1 MQSDSASTQ
10 DEFSSLPSRPPPTS
24 IPSQRP
30 APRPPPPS
38 GGAPRNTLSNLLANR
53 GGNAPIPPALQARM
67 TAMLNRGSPASPGS
81 ASFSIDSAAQ
91 VLQRA
96 SVNESSHPPLQQ
108 SHSFPAV
115 PQTSLPAPRA
125 RGRGGPVPAAG
136 RRAKPNMRLADIP
149 PETGGGAL
157 GAGLGAGRPSLAEAR
172 RGPSTFDTP
181 FANFNKIVDPSG
193 RLNFAG
199 KAVLHASGVDF
210 SNGSSYTIN
219 MEQLVLEQELGRGNY
234 GTVKKV
240 LHRPT
245 NVEMAMKEIR
255 LELDS
260 TKLNGILMEL
270 DILHRAISPYI
281 VEFYG
286 AFFVES
292 CVYYCMEYMDGGSLA
307 SLCCFP
313 NGNVSLPP
321 SLSTSPGSTWTS
333 SPPPL
338 ADEHLGRIA
347 SSMTHGLEFLK
358 SELGVMHRD
367 VKPTNVLVNRKG
379 EVKLCDFGVSGQLEK
394 SIART
399 NVGCQS
405 YMAPERIKGSSPS
418 GSNME
423 DAFTSYTV
431 SADVWSLGLSIV
443 EIARGRYPYPPETYE
458 NVFAQLSAIVD
469 GEAPGLPEDEDAT
482 DDEAEIRTK
491 DNSFYGA
498 SPGQSSFMR
507 KGKRRWS
514 PEARDWVRRCLIKNA
529 DERATYKELLEHPWM
544 QTDRQREVD
553 MVSWVAK
560 AIEWRDRGGR

>member
-1 MQSDSASTQ
+1 
-10 DEFSSLPSRPPPTS
+10 
-24 IPSQRP
+24 
-30 APRPPPPS
+30 
-38 GGAPRNTLSNLLANR
+38 
-53 GGNAPIPPALQARM
+53 
-67 TAMLNRGSPASPGS
+67 MLNRGSPAAPGS

-91 VLQRA
+91 ALQRA
-96 SVNESSHPPLQQ
+96 ESGHPLLQ
-108 SHSFPAV
+108 SSPSSPSPSSAATR
-115 PQTSLPAPRA
+115 P
-125 RGRGGPVPAAG
+125 RGRGAGVPAS
-136 RRAKPNMRLADIP
+136 RRNNLGLKLSDMNLEA
-149 PETGGGAL
+149 GGGAI

-181 FANFNKIVDPSG
+181 FANFNRIVDPSG

-199 KAVLHASGVDF
+199 KAVIHASGVDF
-210 SNGSSYTIN
+210 SNGSSFAIN
-219 MEQLVLEQELGRGNY
+219 MDQLVLEQELGRGNY

-260 TKLNGILMEL
+260 SKLNGILMEL

-321 SLSTSPGSTWTS
+321 SLSTSPGSAWTS
-333 SPPPL
+333 SPAPL

-358 SELGVMHRD
+358 SKLGVMHRD
-367 VKPTNVLVNRKG
+367 VKPTNVLVNLRG
-379 EVKLCDFGVSGQLEK
+379 QVKLCDFGVSGQLEK
-394 SIART
+394 SIAKT

-469 GEAPGLPEDEDAT
+469 GEAPGLPEDDEVTEEEEVEFHAT
-482 DDEAEIRTK
+482 
-491 DNSFYGA
+491 GW
-498 SPGQSSFMR
+498 SSTH

-514 PEARDWVRRCLIKNA
+514 PEARDWVRQCLIKNA

-544 QTDRQREVD
+544 QADRQREVN
-553 MVSWVAK
+553 MVSWVSRAV
-560 AIEWRDRGGR
+560 EWRDRGMSTTQSR

>member
-1 MQSDSASTQ
+1 M
-10 DEFSSLPSRPPPTS
+10 RPPPVPL
-24 IPSQRP
+24 PSTRP
-30 APRPPPPS
+30 APRPPQPAGQGPV
-38 GGAPRNTLSNLLANR
+38 PRNTLSGLLSNR
-53 GGNAPIPPALQARM
+53 PGNAPIPPSLQAKM
-67 TAMLNRGSPASPGS
+67 TAMLNRGSPASS
-81 ASFSIDSAAQ
+81 SFSIDSAAHA
-91 VLQRA
+91 LQRA
-96 SVNESSHPPLQQ
+96 SINDTARPLAHQP
-108 SHSFPAV
+108 HSFPS
-115 PQTSLPAPRA
+115 PSSS
-125 RGRGGPVPAAG
+125 RGRGAG
-136 RRAKPNMRLADIP
+136 IASAGKRNKPGFKLSDINP
-149 PETGGGAL
+149 DSGGGAMN
-157 GAGLGAGRPSLAEAR
+157 AGLGAGRPSLAEATR
-172 RGPSTFDTP
+172 RHPSTFDTP
-181 FANFNKIVDPSG
+181 FSNFNKIVDPSG
-193 RLNFAG
+193 RLNFSG

-210 SNGSSYTIN
+210 SNGSSFAIN
-219 MEQLVLEQELGRGNY
+219 MDQLVLEQELGRGNY

-270 DILHRAISPYI
+270 DILHRAVSPYI

-321 SLSTSPGSTWTS
+321 SVSSSPGSAWTS
-333 SPPPL
+333 SPAPL
-338 ADEHLGRIA
+338 GEEHLARIA
-347 SSMTHGLEFLK
+347 SSMTRGLAFLK
-358 SELGVMHRD
+358 DNLGVMHRD
-367 VKPTNVLVNRKG
+367 VKPTNVLVNRRG
-379 EVKLCDFGVSGQLEK
+379 EIKLCDFGVSGQLEK

-418 GSNME
+418 SSNLE

-469 GEAPGLPEDEDAT
+469 GEAPGLPEDDETLEDGF
-482 DDEAEIRTK
+482 DEVIGLNPSENGTARR
-491 DNSFYGA
+491 G
-498 SPGQSSFMR
+498 
-507 KGKRRWS
+507 RRWS
-514 PEARDWVRRCLIKNA
+514 PEARDWVRQCLIKNA
-529 DERATYKELLEHPWM
+529 DERATYPQLLAHPWIKL
-544 QTDRQREVD
+544 DEDLNVD
-553 MVSWVAK
+553 MAGWATR
-560 AIEWRDRGGR
+560 AIEWRDRGRRGGATIYE

>member
-1 MQSDSASTQ
+1 MQPDSAPAPVSV
-10 DEFSSLPSRPPPTS
+10 S
-24 IPSQRP
+24 SQRP

-38 GGAPRNTLSNLLANR
+38 GGAPRNTLSGLLANR
-53 GGNAPIPPALQARM
+53 GGNAPIPPSLQAKM
-67 TAMLNRGSPASPGS
+67 TAMLYRGSPASPGS

-91 VLQRA
+91 TLQRA
-96 SVNESSHPPLQQ
+96 SINESSHPIIQS
-108 SHSFPAV
+108 SHSFSASPGS
-115 PQTSLPAPRA
+115 SLAAARA
-125 RGRGGPVPAAG
+125 RGRGGSAIAAG
-136 RRAKPNMRLADIP
+136 RRNKPGFKLSDMN
-149 PETGGGAL
+149 PETGGGAI

-172 RGPSTFDTP
+172 RGPSSFDTP

-199 KAVLHASGVDF
+199 KAVIHASGVDF
-210 SNGSSYTIN
+210 SNGSSFAIN

-234 GTVKKV
+234 GTVKKI

-270 DILHRAISPYI
+270 DILHRAVSSYI

-321 SLSTSPGSTWTS
+321 SLSSSPGSAWTS

-338 ADEHLGRIA
+338 ADQHLCRIA

-358 SELGVMHRD
+358 TELGVMHRD

-394 SIART
+394 SIAKT

-423 DAFTSYTV
+423 EAFTSYTV

-469 GEAPGLPEDEDAT
+469 GEAPGLPEDEEIA
-482 DDEAEIRTK
+482 DEEVEVHTQH
-491 DNSFYGA
+491 NVFYGA

-544 QTDRQREVD
+544 QTDEHRGVD

>member
-1 MQSDSASTQ
+1 
-10 DEFSSLPSRPPPTS
+10 
-24 IPSQRP
+24 
-30 APRPPPPS
+30 
-38 GGAPRNTLSNLLANR
+38 
-53 GGNAPIPPALQARM
+53 
-67 TAMLNRGSPASPGS
+67 MLNRGSPASPGS
-81 ASFSIDSAAQ
+81 APLSLDSAA
-91 VLQRA
+91 RA
-96 SVNESSHPPLQQ
+96 QQHASIHESNHPIPQSSH
-108 SHSFPAV
+108 SYTASASS
-115 PQTSLPAPRA
+115 SLAATRA
-125 RGRGGPVPAAG
+125 RGRGGGAPAAG
-136 RRAKPNMRLADIP
+136 RRNRPGFKLSDIN
-149 PETGGGAL
+149 PETGGGAI

-172 RGPSTFDTP
+172 RGPSSFDTP
-181 FANFNKIVDPSG
+181 FSNFNKIVDPSG

-199 KAVLHASGVDF
+199 KAVIHASGVDF
-210 SNGSSYTIN
+210 SNGTSFDIN
-219 MEQLVLEQELGRGNY
+219 MEQLILEHELGRGNY

-270 DILHRAISPYI
+270 DILHRAASSYNI
-281 VEFYG
+281 VDFYG

-321 SLSTSPGSTWTS
+321 SLSSSPGSVWTS

-338 ADEHLGRIA
+338 ADEHLCRIA
-347 SSMTHGLEFLK
+347 SSMTYGLEFLK
-358 SELGVMHRD
+358 TELGVMHRD
-367 VKPTNVLVNRKG
+367 VKPTNVLVNCKG

-394 SIART
+394 SIAKT

-469 GEAPGLPEDEDAT
+469 GEAPGLPEDE
-482 DDEAEIRTK
+482 E
-491 DNSFYGA
+491 F
-498 SPGQSSFMR
+498 
-507 KGKRRWS
+507 
-514 PEARDWVRRCLIKNA
+514 ARDWVRRCLIKNA
-529 DERATYKELLEHPWM
+529 DERATYKELLKHPWM
-544 QTDRQREVD
+544 RKHQSVD

>member
-1 MQSDSASTQ
+1 
-10 DEFSSLPSRPPPTS
+10 
-24 IPSQRP
+24 
-30 APRPPPPS
+30 
-38 GGAPRNTLSNLLANR
+38 
-53 GGNAPIPPALQARM
+53 
-67 TAMLNRGSPASPGS
+67 MLNRGLTASPGS
-81 ASFSIDSAAQ
+81 APLPSDPAAQ
-91 VLQRA
+91 AQQHA
-96 SVNESSHPPLQQ
+96 SINESSHPILQS
-108 SHSFPAV
+108 SHPY
-115 PQTSLPAPRA
+115 PTSLGSSSATTRP
-125 RGRGGPVPAAG
+125 RGRGGGVPAAG
-136 RRAKPNMRLADIP
+136 RRNKPGLKLSDIN
-149 PETGGGAL
+149 PETGGGAI

-172 RGPSTFDTP
+172 RGPSSFDTP
-181 FANFNKIVDPSG
+181 FSNFNKIVDPSG

-199 KAVLHASGVDF
+199 KAVLHAEGVDF
-210 SNGSSYTIN
+210 SNGSSYAIN
-219 MEQLVLEQELGRGNY
+219 MDQLVLEQELGRGNY

-245 NVEMAMKEIR
+245 KVEMAMKEIR

-260 TKLNGILMEL
+260 TRLNGILMEL
-270 DILHRAISPYI
+270 DILHRAVSSYI
-281 VEFYG
+281 VDFYG

-292 CVYYCMEYMDGGSLA
+292 CVYYCMEHMDGGSLA

-321 SLSTSPGSTWTS
+321 SLSTSPGSVWTS

-338 ADEHLGRIA
+338 ADEHLCRIA

-358 SELGVMHRD
+358 TELGVMHRD
-367 VKPTNVLVNRKG
+367 VKPTNVLVNCKG

-394 SIART
+394 SIAKT

-423 DAFTSYTV
+423 HAFTSYTV

-469 GEAPGLPEDEDAT
+469 GEAPGLPEDEEIA
-482 DDEAEIRTK
+482 DEEVDVYTG
-491 DNSFYGA
+491 SYSA

-529 DERATYKELLEHPWM
+529 DERATYKELLAHPWM
-544 QTDRQREVD
+544 QTDGHRGVD

>member
-1 MQSDSASTQ
+1 MQPDSASTQ
-10 DEFSSLPSRPPPTS
+10 DDVSSLPSRPPPAPIS
-24 IPSQRP
+24 LPRP
-30 APRPPPPS
+30 APRPPPSS
-38 GGAPRNTLSNLLANR
+38 GGAPRNTLSGLLANR
-53 GGNAPIPPALQARM
+53 GGNAPIPPSLQAKM

-91 VLQRA
+91 ALQRA
-96 SVNESSHPPLQQ
+96 SINESSHPIHQS
-108 SHSFPAV
+108 SHSFTASP
-115 PQTSLPAPRA
+115 PPSSLVATRA
-125 RGRGGPVPAAG
+125 RGRGGAVPAAG
-136 RRAKPNMRLADIP
+136 RRNKPGFKLSDMN
-149 PETGGGAL
+149 PETGGGAI
-157 GAGLGAGRPSLAEAR
+157 GAGLGAGRPSQAEAR
-172 RGPSTFDTP
+172 RGPSSFDTP

-210 SNGSSYTIN
+210 SNGSSFAIN

-270 DILHRAISPYI
+270 DILHRAVSSYI

-321 SLSTSPGSTWTS
+321 SLSTSPGSAWTS

-338 ADEHLGRIA
+338 ADEHLCRIA

-358 SELGVMHRD
+358 TELGVMHRD
-367 VKPTNVLVNRKG
+367 VKPTNVL
-379 EVKLCDFGVSGQLEK
+379 LCDFGVSGQLEK
-394 SIART
+394 SIAKT

-431 SADVWSLGLSIV
+431 SADIWSLGLSIV

-469 GEAPGLPEDEDAT
+469 GEAPGLPEDEEIP
-482 DDEAEIRTK
+482 DEEVELRTQ
-491 DNSFYGA
+491 DNALYGA
-498 SPGQSSFMR
+498 SPGQFNFMR

-514 PEARDWVRRCLIKNA
+514 PDAHDWVRRCLIKNA

-544 QTDRQREVD
+544 QADKHRGVD

>member
-1 MQSDSASTQ
+1 MQPDSASVQ
-10 DEFSSLPSRPPPTS
+10 DDVSSYNAPRPAPVPVS
-24 IPSQRP
+24 SQRP
-30 APRPPPPS
+30 APRPLPTS
-38 GGAPRNTLSNLLANR
+38 GGGAPRNILSGLLANK
-53 GGNAPIPPALQARM
+53 GGNAPIPPSLQAKM
-67 TAMLNRGSPASPGS
+67 TAMLNRGLTSSGS
-81 ASFSIDSAAQ
+81 APLSTDSAANA
-91 VLQRA
+91 LQHT
-96 SVNESSHPPLQQ
+96 SMNESSHPILQS
-108 SHSFPAV
+108 SHSASPSSSSAA
-115 PQTSLPAPRA
+115 TRA
-125 RGRGGPVPAAG
+125 RGRGGSVTAVG
-136 RRAKPNMRLADIP
+136 RRNKPGLKLSDIN
-149 PETGGGAL
+149 PETGGGAI
-157 GAGLGAGRPSLAEAR
+157 GAGLGAGRPSLAEAM
-172 RGPSTFDTP
+172 RGPSSFDTP
-181 FANFNKIVDPSG
+181 FSNFNRIVDPSG

-210 SNGSSYTIN
+210 SNGSSYAIN
-219 MEQLVLEQELGRGNY
+219 MQQLILEQELGRGNY

-240 LHRPT
+240 LHLPT
-245 NVEMAMKEIR
+245 KVEMAMKEIR

-270 DILHRAISPYI
+270 DILHRAVSSYI

-321 SLSTSPGSTWTS
+321 SLSSSPGSAWTS

-338 ADEHLGRIA
+338 ADEHLCCIA

-358 SELGVMHRD
+358 TELGVMHRD
-367 VKPTNVLVNRKG
+367 VKPTNVLVNCKG

-394 SIART
+394 SIAKT

-469 GEAPGLPEDEDAT
+469 GEAPGLPEDEEFA
-482 DDEAEIRTK
+482 DEEVEAYTQ
-491 DNSFYGA
+491 DNSVL
-498 SPGQSSFMR
+498 PGQSNFMR
-507 KGKRRWS
+507 KGKRKWS
-514 PEARDWVRRCLIKNA
+514 PEARDWVRQCLIKNA
-529 DERATYKELLEHPWM
+529 NQRATYKELLEHPWM
-544 QTDRQREVD
+544 QANKHRSID

>member
-1 MQSDSASTQ
+1 MQPDSASAQ
-10 DEFSSLPSRPPPTS
+10 DDVSSYNAPRPAPVPVS
-24 IPSQRP
+24 SQRP
-30 APRPPPPS
+30 APRPPPSS
-38 GGAPRNTLSNLLANR
+38 GGAPRNTLSGLLANR
-53 GGNAPIPPALQARM
+53 GGNAPIPPSLQAKM
-67 TAMLNRGSPASPGS
+67 TAMMNRGSAASPGS
-81 ASFSIDSAAQ
+81 AIDSAAHA
-91 VLQRA
+91 QRA
-96 SVNESSHPPLQQ
+96 SINETNHPIVHSSF
-108 SHSFPAV
+108 SFSASPGSS
-115 PQTSLPAPRA
+115 SLVATRA
-125 RGRGGPVPAAG
+125 RGRGGGVTAAG
-136 RRAKPNMRLADIP
+136 RRTKPEFKLSDMN
-149 PETGGGAL
+149 PETGGGAI

-172 RGPSTFDTP
+172 RAPSSFDTP

-210 SNGSSYTIN
+210 SNGSSYAIN

-245 NVEMAMKEIR
+245 KVEMAMKEIR

-270 DILHRAISPYI
+270 DILHRAVSSYI

-313 NGNVSLPP
+313 NGNVSLPA
-321 SLSTSPGSTWTS
+321 SLSTSPGSAWTS
-333 SPPPL
+333 NPPPL
-338 ADEHLGRIA
+338 ADEHLCRIA

-358 SELGVMHRD
+358 TELGVMHRD
-367 VKPTNVLVNRKG
+367 VKPTNVLVNCKG

-394 SIART
+394 SIAKT

-469 GEAPGLPEDEDAT
+469 GEAPGLPEDEEIA
-482 DDEAEIRTK
+482 DEEVDVHTQ
-491 DNSFYGA
+491 DNGA
-498 SPGQSSFMR
+498 SPGQFNFMR

-514 PEARDWVRRCLIKNA
+514 PEAHDWVRRCLIKNA
-529 DERATYKELLEHPWM
+529 DGRATYKELLEHPWM
-544 QTDRQREVD
+544 QTDRHRNVD

>member
-1 MQSDSASTQ
+1 
-10 DEFSSLPSRPPPTS
+10 
-24 IPSQRP
+24 
-30 APRPPPPS
+30 
-38 GGAPRNTLSNLLANR
+38 
-53 GGNAPIPPALQARM
+53 
-67 TAMLNRGSPASPGS
+67 
-81 ASFSIDSAAQ
+81 
-91 VLQRA
+91 
-96 SVNESSHPPLQQ
+96 
-108 SHSFPAV
+108 
-115 PQTSLPAPRA
+115 
-125 RGRGGPVPAAG
+125 
-136 RRAKPNMRLADIP
+136 
-149 PETGGGAL
+149 
-157 GAGLGAGRPSLAEAR
+157 
-172 RGPSTFDTP
+172 
-181 FANFNKIVDPSG
+181 
-193 RLNFAG
+193 
-199 KAVLHASGVDF
+199 
-210 SNGSSYTIN
+210 
-219 MEQLVLEQELGRGNY
+219 MEELVLEHELGRGNY

-245 NVEMAMKEIR
+245 KVEMAMKEIR

-270 DILHRAISPYI
+270 DILHRALSSYNI
-281 VEFYG
+281 VDFYG

-307 SLCCFP
+307 SF
-313 NGNVSLPP
+313 
-321 SLSTSPGSTWTS
+321 
-333 SPPPL
+333 PPPL
-338 ADEHLGRIA
+338 ADEHLCRIA
-347 SSMTHGLEFLK
+347 SSMSHGLEFLK
-358 SELGVMHRD
+358 TELGVMHRD
-367 VKPTNVLVNRKG
+367 VKPTNVLVNCKG

-394 SIART
+394 SIAKT

-418 GSNME
+418 GSNLE

-469 GEAPGLPEDEDAT
+469 GEAPGLPEDEEFA
-482 DDEAEIRTK
+482 DEEVEVY
-491 DNSFYGA
+491 SGSYSA
-498 SPGQSSFMR
+498 SPEQSSFMR

-544 QTDRQREVD
+544 RKHQCVD

>member
-1 MQSDSASTQ
+1 M
-10 DEFSSLPSRPPPTS
+10 
-24 IPSQRP
+24 
-30 APRPPPPS
+30 
-38 GGAPRNTLSNLLANR
+38 
-53 GGNAPIPPALQARM
+53 
-67 TAMLNRGSPASPGS
+67 
-81 ASFSIDSAAQ
+81 AA
-91 VLQRA
+91 
-96 SVNESSHPPLQQ
+96 
-108 SHSFPAV
+108 
-115 PQTSLPAPRA
+115 TRA
-125 RGRGGPVPAAG
+125 RGRGGSVVAAG
-136 RRAKPNMRLADIP
+136 RRNKPGFKLSDMN
-149 PETGGGAL
+149 PETGGGAI

-172 RGPSTFDTP
+172 RGPSSFDNP
-181 FANFNKIVDPSG
+181 FTNFNKIVDPSG

-199 KAVLHASGVDF
+199 KAVIHASGVDF
-210 SNGSSYTIN
+210 SNGSSFAIN

-234 GTVKKV
+234 GTVKKI

-270 DILHRAISPYI
+270 DILHRAVSSYI

-321 SLSTSPGSTWTS
+321 SLSSSPGSAWTS

-338 ADEHLGRIA
+338 ADQHLCRIA

-358 SELGVMHRD
+358 TELGVMHRD

-394 SIART
+394 SIAKT

-469 GEAPGLPEDEDAT
+469 GEAPGLPEDEEIA
-482 DDEAEIRTK
+482 DEEVEVHTQ
-491 DNSFYGA
+491 DNVFYGA

-544 QTDRQREVD
+544 QTDEHRSVD

>member
-1 MQSDSASTQ
+1 MQPDSASVQ
-10 DEFSSLPSRPPPTS
+10 DNVSSYNPPRPASVPVS
-24 IPSQRP
+24 LQRP
-30 APRPPPPS
+30 APRPPPS
-38 GGAPRNTLSNLLANR
+38 GGGTPRNTFSGLLANR
-53 GGNAPIPPALQARM
+53 GGNAPIPPSLQAKM
-67 TAMLNRGSPASPGS
+67 TAMMVNRGLPASSGS
-81 ASFSIDSAAQ
+81 APLSLDSAVKAQ
-91 VLQRA
+91 QYA
-96 SVNESSHPPLQQ
+96 STNESNHPILYS
-108 SHSFPAV
+108 SHSYPAS
-115 PQTSLPAPRA
+115 QSSSLAATRA
-125 RGRGGPVPAAG
+125 RGRGGGVPAAG
-136 RRAKPNMRLADIP
+136 RRNKPGLKLSDMV
-149 PETGGGAL
+149 PETGGGAI

-172 RGPSTFDTP
+172 RGPTSFDTP
-181 FANFNKIVDPSG
+181 FSNFNKIVDPSG

-210 SNGSSYTIN
+210 SNGSSYEIY

-240 LHRPT
+240 LHQPT
-245 NVEMAMKEIR
+245 KVEMAMKEIR

-270 DILHRAISPYI
+270 DILHRAVSSYI
-281 VEFYG
+281 VDFYG

-321 SLSTSPGSTWTS
+321 SLSTSPGSAWTS

-338 ADEHLGRIA
+338 ADEHLCRIA

-358 SELGVMHRD
+358 TELGVMHRD
-367 VKPTNVLVNRKG
+367 VKPTNVLVNSKG

-394 SIART
+394 SIAKT

-469 GEAPGLPEDEDAT
+469 GEAPGLPEDEEFE
-482 DDEAEIRTK
+482 DEEVGVYAQ
-491 DNSFYGA
+491 SYSA

-544 QTDRQREVD
+544 RIDGHRGVD

>member
-1 MQSDSASTQ
+1 MK
-10 DEFSSLPSRPPPTS
+10 
-24 IPSQRP
+24 
-30 APRPPPPS
+30 
-38 GGAPRNTLSNLLANR
+38 
-53 GGNAPIPPALQARM
+53 
-67 TAMLNRGSPASPGS
+67 RGSAASPGS
-81 ASFSIDSAAQ
+81 AIDSAAHA
-91 VLQRA
+91 QRA
-96 SVNESSHPPLQQ
+96 SINEPNHPILQPSFSS
-108 SHSFPAV
+108 PASSSSS
-115 PQTSLPAPRA
+115 PIHA
-125 RGRGGPVPAAG
+125 RGRGGGAPAAG
-136 RRAKPNMRLADIP
+136 RRNRPEFRLSDMN
-149 PETGGGAL
+149 PETGGGAI

-172 RGPSTFDTP
+172 RGPSSFDSP
-181 FANFNKIVDPSG
+181 FANFNRIVDPSG

-240 LHRPT
+240 LHLPT
-245 NVEMAMKEIR
+245 KVEMAMKEIR

-270 DILHRAISPYI
+270 DILHRAVSSYI

-321 SLSTSPGSTWTS
+321 SLSSSPGSAWTS

-338 ADEHLGRIA
+338 ADEHLCRIA

-358 SELGVMHRD
+358 TELGVMHRD

-394 SIART
+394 SIAKT

-469 GEAPGLPEDEDAT
+469 GEAPGLPEDE
-482 DDEAEIRTK
+482 EIEVQTQ
-491 DNSFYGA
+491 DNDA
-498 SPGQSSFMR
+498 SPGQSSFTR
-507 KGKRRWS
+507 KGKQRWS
-514 PEARDWVRRCLIKNA
+514 PEARDWVRQCLIKNA
-529 DERATYKELLEHPWM
+529 DGRATYKELLAHPWM
-544 QTDRQREVD
+544 QTDRYRNVD